1 MKKIFSLLLA
11 ALFVSSQAY
20 ADKLT
25 ASTTL
30 PSEGKPEHVYTMVNG
45 NGAYAGPT
53 TAPATDEN
61 GLFAFYAVEGVDG
74 AYYIY
79 SHSAKQW
86 LGYTKAASY
95 SSKKAFV
102 TLSDSRVDGAYF
114 KVDNYSGDN
123 YQIQPYTTAGSAQA
137 IYLNWYQGVSANAG
151 TTLGLWTD
159 NGATDAGSRYT
170 LVEQVI
176 AERTYTITVPEG
188 VTLTIDG
195 KEYANGSTI
204 TVEGSLDKSKV
215 SVTAPEGKFAV
226 VSVDDVNNTITVN
239 VATLPVQADSD
250 PYVNAWVYPKQ
261 QENVVYFREKML
273 AAGFD
278 IKPTQ
283 SAICAVMLYDA
294 KLSQDFA
301 NRMAEEGIYVTGF
314 YYPVVPK
321 DQARIR
327 VQLSAAHS
335 REDLDKAIAAFIK
348 VGKEL
353 GVIK

>member
-11 ALFVSSQAY
+11 ALFVSTYAY

-30 PSEGKPEHVYTMVNG
+30 PTDGKPEHVYTMVNG
-45 NGAYAGPT
+45 NGAYVGPT

-79 SHSAKQW
+79 SHSAKKW

-95 SSKKAFV
+95 SSKKGFV

-114 KVDNYSGDN
+114 KVENYSDDN
-123 YQIQPYTTAGSAQA
+123 YQIQPYTTDGSAQA
-137 IYLNWYQGVSANAG
+137 IYLNWFQGVGANAG

-159 NGATDAGSRYT
+159 NGAKDAGSRYT

-195 KEYANGSTI
+195 TEYANGSTI
-204 TVEGSLDKSKV
+204 TV
-215 SVTAPEGKFAV
+215 
-226 VSVDDVNNTITVN
+226 
-239 VATLPVQADSD
+239 
-250 PYVNAWVYPKQ
+250 
-261 QENVVYFREKML
+261 
-273 AAGFD
+273 
-278 IKPTQ
+278 
-283 SAICAVMLYDA
+283 
-294 KLSQDFA
+294 
-301 NRMAEEGIYVTGF
+301 
-314 YYPVVPK
+314 
-321 DQARIR
+321 
-327 VQLSAAHS
+327 
-335 REDLDKAIAAFIK
+335 
-348 VGKEL
+348 
-353 GVIK
+353 